1 MTLKMDIP
9 ALKEFLER
17 DFTQVADDFEFVSVV
32 PNEVVMGLSASDK
45 HLRPG
50 GTISGPSMFALA
62 DVCAYFCI
70 LSMLGPVALA
80 VTTNCSIDFMRKPA
94 PGRLLCRM
102 QLLKLGRVL
111 AVTEGRIFSEGAE
124 DKPVAR
130 ASLTYSI
137 PPATSAAAQ
146 AGISA

>member
-1 MTLKMDIP
+1 MELKMTE
-9 ALKEFLER
+9 AELKAFLAR
-17 DFTQVADDFEFVSVV
+17 DFPQVAQDFEFVELK
-32 PNEVVMGLSASDK
+32 PFDITMALSAADK

-50 GTISGPSMFALA
+50 GTVSGPSMFALA
-62 DVCAYFCI
+62 DVCAYFAV

-80 VTTNCSIDFMRKPA
+80 VTTNISMDFMRKPA

-102 QLLKLGRVL
+102 ELLKLGRSL
-111 AVTEGRIFSEGAE
+111 AVTEGRLFSEKVP

-137 PPATSAAAQ
+137 PPDAP
-146 AGISA
+146 ISVG